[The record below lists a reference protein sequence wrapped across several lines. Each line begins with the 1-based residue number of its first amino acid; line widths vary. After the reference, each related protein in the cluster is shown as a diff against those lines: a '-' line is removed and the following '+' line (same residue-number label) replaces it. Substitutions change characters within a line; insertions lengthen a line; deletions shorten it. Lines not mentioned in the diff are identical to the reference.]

1 MSMPSTRTRRL
12 LAGTVC
18 LLVAVSGCSGL
29 PPTSQPT
36 TTTVTP
42 STATEAPPDPTA
54 SPTAEPSRG
63 GLLIVAVLGNATD
76 ANGSDAVRYDP
87 TVVERSPTLDDAL
100 REASATAE
108 TQRRDLSA
116 EEVRRVESVADAY
129 DTSTGGFVVLR
140 NDTAVRVEVAYE
152 I

>member
-1 MSMPSTRTRRL
+1 MSMSSTRTRRL

-100 REASATAE
+100 REASVTAE

>member
-1 MSMPSTRTRRL
+1 MRRL

>member
-1 MSMPSTRTRRL
+1 MPSTRTRRL

-100 REASATAE
+100 REASVTAE

-129 DTSTGGFVVLR
+129 DTPTGGFVVLR

>member
-1 MSMPSTRTRRL
+1 MPSARTRRL

-18 LLVAVSGCSGL
+18 LLVAMSGCSGL
-29 PPTSQPT
+29 APTSQPT

-42 STATEAPPDPTA
+42 STATEAPHPTA
-54 SPTAEPSRG
+54 SPTDEPSRG

-87 TVVERSPTLDDAL
+87 TVVERSPALDDAL

-116 EEVRRVESVADAY
+116 AEVDRVESVADAY
-129 DTSTGGFVVLR
+129 DASTGGFVVLR

-152 I
+152 V

>member
-1 MSMPSTRTRRL
+1 MPSTRTRRL

-36 TTTVTP
+36 TT
-42 STATEAPPDPTA
+42 TEAPPDPTA

-100 REASATAE
+100 REASVTAE

-129 DTSTGGFVVLR
+129 DTPTGGFVVLR

>member
-1 MSMPSTRTRRL
+1 MPSTRTRRL

-129 DTSTGGFVVLR
+129 DTPTGGFVVLR

>member
-1 MSMPSTRTRRL
+1 MPSARTRRF

-29 PPTSQPT
+29 APTSQPT

-42 STATEAPPDPTA
+42 STATEAPHPTA

-63 GLLIVAVLGNATD
+63 GLLIVAYLGNATD
-76 ANGSDAVRYDP
+76 ATGSDAVRYDP

-116 EEVRRVESVADAY
+116 AEGRRVESVADAY
-129 DTSTGGFVVLR
+129 NASTGGVVVLR
-140 NDTAVRVEVAYE
+140 NDTAVHVEVAYE
-152 I
+152 V

>member
-1 MSMPSTRTRRL
+1 MS
-12 LAGTVC
+12 
-18 LLVAVSGCSGL
+18 SGSGL
-29 PPTSQPT
+29 APTSQPT

-42 STATEAPPDPTA
+42 STATEAPHPTA

-63 GLLIVAVLGNATD
+63 GLLIVAYLGNAT
-76 ANGSDAVRYDP
+76 DAVRYDP

-116 EEVRRVESVADAY
+116 AEGRRVESVADAY
-129 DTSTGGFVVLR
+129 NASTGGVVVLR
-140 NDTAVRVEVAYE
+140 NDTAVHVEVAYE
-152 I
+152 V

>member
-1 MSMPSTRTRRL
+1 
-12 LAGTVC
+12 VC

-29 PPTSQPT
+29 APTSQPT

-54 SPTAEPSRG
+54 SPAAELSRG
-63 GLLIVAVLGNATD
+63 GLLIVAVIGDATD
-76 ANGSDAVRYDP
+76 ANGSDTVRYDP
-87 TVVERSPTLDDAL
+87 AVVERSPTLDDAL

-116 EEVRRVESVADAY
+116 EEVDRVESVADAY
-129 DTSTGGFVVLR
+129 DASTGGFVVLR

-152 I
+152 V

>member
-1 MSMPSTRTRRL
+1 MPSTRTRRL

>member
-1 MSMPSTRTRRL
+1 MPSTRTRRL

-100 REASATAE
+100 REASVTAE

>member
-1 MSMPSTRTRRL
+1 MSMSSTRTRRL